1 MNTVEHGSQTITT
14 KMITLIPARSSQPS
28 MTSGA
33 WGASHLV
40 NTIVASFVM
49 TIRVNTHHRFT
60 QKIIRSFSHLGGG
73 RFVFHRKITW
83 RFSWFPSRF
92 PFSFSI
98 PFLSWVIR
106 VSLMYSVSWTVTLFP
121 ILLGFH
127 DVGVDRAFRRH
138 RTFPF

>member
-1 MNTVEHGSQTITT
+1 MNTVEHGSQTTNT

-60 QKIIRSFSHLGGG
+60 QKIIRSFSHLGG

-83 RFSWFPSRF
+83 RFSWFPSCF
-92 PFSFSI
+92 PFSFFI

-121 ILLGFH
+121 MLLGFH